1 VWDSRERD
9 DAVEPPP
16 LSFKSCLSTVR
27 FLGKTLQMTPLGL
40 IWRGAVILIG
50 LSALVPP
57 RVGSLSSKP
66 HAASNYAEA
75 VARAADQQAADDS
88 MAVPAGRTILLTHG
102 HKTPHAFILLH
113 GLTDSPRQF
122 QPLAQ
127 EIFAQGDNVYVP
139 RLPDH
144 AERDGDARMLAGL
157 TAEEL
162 RGCAD
167 SAVDIAD
174 GLGDTVIAVGLSAGG
189 TMAAW
194 VGQFRHD
201 VRRVVIIAPA
211 LEIAKLPSVVEER
224 LENLTLRA
232 PGITHRSAPDT
243 SGPDR
248 EPGFNTRAIAQVFR
262 LGLAVRDA
270 ASDTKPGAKEAAF
283 LLNAHDRTIKGTTAI
298 DLADRWK
305 IHGMHVVVYQLPDS
319 LKLPHDVVDVA
330 KRTGRHEI
338 VQPIMMALGYGK
350 APPAWVVEIA
360 PRPAP
365 DTAGRR

>member
-1 VWDSRERD
+1 MRIQ
-9 DAVEPPP
+9 
-16 LSFKSCLSTVR
+16 
-27 FLGKTLQMTPLGL
+27 GKTHHVTPIGL

-50 LSALVPP
+50 LSALVPT
-57 RVGSLSSKP
+57 RVGTLAPRP
-66 HAASNYAEA
+66 HPASTYAEA
-75 VARAADQQAADDS
+75 VARAAHQQAVDDS
-88 MAVPAGRTILLTHG
+88 VAVPAGRTILLTHG
-102 HKTPHAFILLH
+102 QKTPRAFILLH

-157 TAEEL
+157 TAEQL

-167 SAVDIAD
+167 SAVDVAD
-174 GLGDTVIAVGLSAGG
+174 GLGDTVIAVGLSAGA

-194 VGQFRHD
+194 IGQFRHD

-211 LEIAKLPSVVEER
+211 LEAAKLPSVVEER

-232 PGITHRSAPDT
+232 PGVTHRSAPDT
-243 SGPDR
+243 SSPDR

-262 LGLAVRDA
+262 LGLAVREA
-270 ASDTKPGAKEAAF
+270 ASDSKPGAKEADF
-283 LLNAHDRTIKGTTAI
+283 LLNAHDRTIKNSTAI
-298 DLADRWK
+298 DLAHRWK
-305 IHGMHVVVYQLPDS
+305 TRGMSVVVYQLPDS
-319 LKLPHDVVDVA
+319 LKLPHDIVDVA
-330 KRTGRHEI
+330 KRTGRTEI

-350 APPAWVVEIA
+350 ALPAWVVQVT
-360 PRPAP
+360 PRPVP
-365 DTAGRR
+365 DTVGRQ